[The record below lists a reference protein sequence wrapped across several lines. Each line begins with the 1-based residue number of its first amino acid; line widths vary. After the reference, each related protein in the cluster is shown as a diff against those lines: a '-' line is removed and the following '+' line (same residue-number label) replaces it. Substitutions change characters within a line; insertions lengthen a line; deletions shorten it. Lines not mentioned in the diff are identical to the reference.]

1 MTLHLQ
7 IEFPLL
13 ECNNQLENN
22 KTWIVM
28 ARSNRLLLLKL
39 NENPQFQQNKPLKR
53 KRKNQLAKK
62 GNGLRQ
68 ASQMMK
74 KRNLQL
80 LNLWQIL
87 TMAVTLIVIGTL
99 LLRTIGILN
108 SLVNLHST
116 QRKKKLSPAFQLN
129 NHFQQWHLKIQWNQL
144 KKRILFSRVAA
155 QTLSLRRL
163 LQLWSRNQWLSRSL
177 WCSNSKLIHHTIKQ
191 RSQMILLMITVWRV
205 MHLLRI
211 STRMISFENK
221 FLRIISHK

>member
-39 NENPQFQQNKPLKR
+39 NENPQFQQNKPLKQ
-53 KRKNQLAKK
+53 KRKNLLAKK

-80 LNLWQIL
+80 RNLWQIL
-87 TMAVTLIVIGTL
+87 TMAVMLIVIGIL
-99 LLRTIGILN
+99 QRTIGILN
-108 SLVNLHST
+108 SLVSLQLG
-116 QRKKKLSPAFQLN
+116 QRRKRRSQAFRPN
-129 NHFQQWHLKIQWNQL
+129 NIFPQCNLKIQWNQL
-144 KKRILFSRVAA
+144 KKRILFSRAAA
-155 QTLSLRRL
+155 QILSLRRL
-163 LQLWSRNQWLSRSL
+163 VQRWNKNQ
-177 WCSNSKLIHHTIKQ
+177 
-191 RSQMILLMITVWRV
+191 
-205 MHLLRI
+205 
-211 STRMISFENK
+211 
-221 FLRIISHK
+221 

>member
-1 MTLHLQ
+1 
-7 IEFPLL
+7 
-13 ECNNQLENN
+13 
-22 KTWIVM
+22 
-28 ARSNRLLLLKL
+28 
-39 NENPQFQQNKPLKR
+39 
-53 KRKNQLAKK
+53 
-62 GNGLRQ
+62 
-68 ASQMMK
+68 MMK
-74 KRNLQL
+74 KRNLQI

-87 TMAVTLIVIGTL
+87 TMVVTLIVIETF
-99 LLRTIGILN
+99 LLRTIEILN

-129 NHFQQWHLKIQWNQL
+129 NHFQLWHLKIQWNQP
-144 KKRILFSRVAA
+144 KKRILLSRVAA

-177 WCSNSKLIHHTIKQ
+177 LCNSSKLIHHTIKQ

>member
-7 IEFPLL
+7 IESPLL
-13 ECNNQLENN
+13 ECNSQLENN

-39 NENPQFQQNKPLKR
+39 NENPQFQQNKPLKQ
-53 KRKNQLAKK
+53 KRKNLLAKK

-99 LLRTIGILN
+99 LLRTIGIVN

-116 QRKKKLSPAFQLN
+116 KRKKKLSPAFQLN
-129 NHFQQWHLKIQWNQL
+129 NHFQKWHLKIQWNQP

-163 LQLWSRNQWLSRSL
+163 LQLWSRNKWLSRSL
-177 WCSNSKLIHHTIKQ
+177 WCKSSKLIHHTIKQ

>member
-7 IEFPLL
+7 IESPLL

-39 NENPQFQQNKPLKR
+39 NENPQFQQNKPLKQ
-53 KRKNQLAKK
+53 KRKSQLAKK

-129 NHFQQWHLKIQWNQL
+129 NLFQQWHLKIQWNQL

-177 WCSNSKLIHHTIKQ
+177 WCNNSKLIHHTIKQ

>member
-39 NENPQFQQNKPLKR
+39 NENPQFQQNKPLKQ
-53 KRKNQLAKK
+53 KRKSQLAKK

-129 NHFQQWHLKIQWNQL
+129 NLFQQWHLKIQWNQL

-177 WCSNSKLIHHTIKQ
+177 WCNNSKLIHHTIKQ